1 MNRRFLLLII
11 MIYKI
16 PLLEFT
22 EEYRY
27 SAALSTFLYIFL
39 GGQGRR
45 YQFIAKARA
54 FGMSR
59 STAERI
65 WDRGAYVNKYI
76 AIAHWDFCSIRTRH
90 SLSIQFAV
98 VTESEFSK
106 VTSLNAFKNFMM
118 WLHAGKVTKT
128 DKEICSEEEYLR
140 HSKSISLNGLAKKTG
155 LSCKQSACRRM
166 KNAIATFWGNKTS
179 RFTQINGKLA
189 RLSNVYSN
197 NVQYIFDKYS
207 NLNPESVNAWKGV
220 KSKKV
225 YVSRTQ
231 WNKIEIKERLEWLR
245 PEEYEMAYEAM
256 YF

>member
-1 MNRRFLLLII
+1 MV
-11 MIYKI
+11 YKI

-27 SAALSTFLYIFL
+27 SAALSLYLYVFL

-45 YQFIAKARA
+45 SEFVAKAKLH
-54 FGMSR
+54 GMPR

-65 WDRGAYVNKYI
+65 WDRWAIVNQYI

-90 SLSIQFAV
+90 SLSVQFAV
-98 VTESEFSK
+98 VTREEFSK

-118 WLHAGKVTKT
+118 WLHAGKVVKT
-128 DKEICSEEEYLR
+128 DKEIDSEEEYLR

-166 KNAIATFWGNKTS
+166 KTALKAFGGNKTS
-179 RFTQINGKLA
+179 RFTVYNGKLA

-197 NVQYIFDKYS
+197 NISYIFDKYS
-207 NLNPESVNAWKGV
+207 NLNTQVSGV

-225 YVSRTQ
+225 YTDKKQ
-231 WNKIEIKERLEWLR
+231 WIKDNITTKLEWLR
-245 PEEYEMAYEAM
+245 PEEYIDAYNSM
-256 YF
+256 FF